1 MKNSWKGERKMNK
14 RRCRKLR
21 FGYYIRDGKI
31 LLHPVESEAVRRSY
45 ELYLENRSYL
55 DIAEWLQDEKIAYQP
70 GDYSWDKNM
79 VKRMLEF
86 EGYCGNTMYPAI
98 IKREIWQMVQNIR
111 QKKAAFGVS
120 KVEWPRSFRR
130 KLFCYR
136 CGEQVQ
142 RYKQRKV
149 GLWKCKKE
157 GKITK
162 ESVTDSVLWNKV
174 LEKQNSV
181 IKAPEA
187 FLIRNDSEQAL
198 PVEFVRENNEI
209 LRQIRLQEKTEEELI
224 NMIFQAAADRYQ
236 YYRTVPN
243 AYQTQKLI
251 DQYAQQKPLTEP
263 DFSLLEKS
271 VRKIYLDAD
280 GALYFEMQNGVLV

>member
-1 MKNSWKGERKMNK
+1 MKNRRKGKMEMNK
-14 RRCRKLR
+14 RRYRKLR

-31 LLHPVESEAVRRSY
+31 LLHPIESEAVRRSY
-45 ELYLENRSYL
+45 ELYLQNRSYL
-55 DIAEWLQDEKIAYQP
+55 DIAGWLQEEKIAYCP
-70 GDYSWDKNM
+70 GDYNWDKNM

-86 EGYCGNTMYPAI
+86 EGYCGNKMYPAI
-98 IKREIWQMVQNIR
+98 IKRETWQMAQNIR
-111 QKKAAFGVS
+111 QRKAASGVS
-120 KVEWPRSFRR
+120 KLEWPRSFRR
-130 KLFCYR
+130 TLFCYR
-136 CGEQVQ
+136 CGEQLH
-142 RYKQRKV
+142 RCKQEKK
-149 GLWKCKKE
+149 GIWQCKKE

-162 ESVTDSVLWNKV
+162 EHVTDAVLWNKV
-174 LEKQNSV
+174 LEKQNN
-181 IKAPEA
+181 IIETPES
-187 FLIRNDSEQAL
+187 FLQKSDSEQAL

>member
-1 MKNSWKGERKMNK
+1 MKSSWKGERKMNK
-14 RRCRKLR
+14 RRYRQLR

-31 LLHPVESEAVRRSY
+31 LLHPIESEAVRKIY
-45 ELYLENRSYL
+45 ELYLQNRSYL
-55 DIAEWLQDEKIAYQP
+55 DIAGWLQEEKIAYRP

-111 QKKAAFGVS
+111 QKKAASGVS
-120 KVEWPRSFRR
+120 NVDWPRSFRR
-130 KLFCYR
+130 NMFCYH
-136 CGEQVQ
+136 CGGQLHRRNQGKTESWQC
-142 RYKQRKV
+142 RE
-149 GLWKCKKE
+149 E

-162 ESVTDSVLWNKV
+162 ELITDVVLWNKV
-174 LEKQNSV
+174 LEKQNNI
-181 IKAPEA
+181 IKTPEA
-187 FLIRNDSEQAL
+187 FLIKNASEQAL
-198 PVEFVRENNEI
+198 PAEFVRENNEI
-209 LRQIRLQEKTEEELI
+209 LRQIRLKEKTEEELI
-224 NMIFQAAADRYQ
+224 HMIFQAAADRYQ

-280 GALYFEMQNGVLV
+280 GTLYFEMQNGVLV

>member
-1 MKNSWKGERKMNK
+1 MKSSWKGKMKMNK
-14 RRCRKLR
+14 RRYRQLR

-45 ELYLENRSYL
+45 ELYLQNRSYL
-55 DIAEWLQDEKIAYQP
+55 DIAEWLQEEKIAYQS

-86 EGYCGNTMYPAI
+86 EEYCGSNMYPAI
-98 IKREIWQMVQNIR
+98 IKRETWQAVQKIR
-111 QKKAAFGVS
+111 QQKAAFSRS
-120 KVEWPRSFRR
+120 KLEWPRSFRR
-130 KLFCYR
+130 NLFCYR
-136 CGEQVQ
+136 CGEQLYRFNQ
-142 RYKQRKV
+142 GKGGIWQ
-149 GLWKCKKE
+149 CKKE

-162 ESVTDSVLWNKV
+162 ELITDVVLWNKL

-187 FLIRNDSEQAL
+187 FLLKNNSEQAL
-198 PVEFVRENNEI
+198 PVELVRENNEI
-209 LRQIRLQEKTEEELI
+209 LRHIRLKEKTEEELI
-224 NMIFQAAADRYQ
+224 YMIFQAAADRYQ
-236 YYRTVPN
+236 YYCTVPN

-271 VRKIYLDAD
+271 VRKIYLDTN
-280 GALYFEMQNGVLV
+280 GTLHFEMQNGVLV

>member
-1 MKNSWKGERKMNK
+1 MKNSWKGEMKMNK
-14 RRCRKLR
+14 RRYRQLR

-55 DIAEWLQDEKIAYQP
+55 DIAKWLQDEKIAYQP
-70 GDYSWDKNM
+70 DDYSWDKNM
-79 VKRMLEF
+79 VKRILEF

-98 IKREIWQMVQNIR
+98 LKRETWQAVQNIR

-130 KLFCYR
+130 ILFCYR

-142 RYKQRKV
+142 RCNQGKGGIWQCR
-149 GLWKCKKE
+149 KE

-162 ESVTDSVLWNKV
+162 ELITDEVLWKQV

-187 FLIRNDSEQAL
+187 FLIKNNSEQTL

-224 NMIFQAAADRYQ
+224 HMIFQAAADRYQ

-271 VRKIYLDAD
+271 VRKIYLDED
-280 GALYFEMQNGVLV
+280 GALHFEMQNGVLV